1 MRCFFGV
8 RNNSTFEFGNTG
20 RQGGRGCPFKDV
32 KVLVQV
38 SAKCQPKP
46 IASDLKSWYGQ
57 SVGYYNYEFSFR
69 YIDSERLTF
78 LKETA
83 CSSE

>member
-46 IASDLKSWYGQ
+46 IASDLK
-57 SVGYYNYEFSFR
+57 VGMAKVWDITTMNLALGIS
-69 YIDSERLTF
+69 IPKD
-78 LKETA
+78 
-83 CSSE
+83 